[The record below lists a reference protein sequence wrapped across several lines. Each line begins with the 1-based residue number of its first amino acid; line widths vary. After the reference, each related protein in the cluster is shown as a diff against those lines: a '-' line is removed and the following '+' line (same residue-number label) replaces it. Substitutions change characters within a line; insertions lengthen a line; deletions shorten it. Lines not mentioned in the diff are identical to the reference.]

1 MGIFANFKSSTIDK
15 DKGPYPE
22 RNPPPNI
29 FIVKTL
35 LSPKAVFECLINL

>member
-1 MGIFANFKSSTIDK
+1 VGIFANFKSSTIDK
-15 DKGPYPE
+15 DKSPYPE

-29 FIVKTL
+29 FIVKTH